1 MKHLAI
7 TDSELQT
14 LIFALRCGER
24 ELLDLTNA
32 AIENPTSRTIERVRE
47 YSKMRLTLIRL
58 ENQLKS
64 EN

>member
-7 TDSELQT
+7 ADSELQT

-24 ELLDLTNA
+24 ELLDHTNA
-32 AIENPTSRTIERVRE
+32 AIENPTSSTIEQVRE

-58 ENQLKS
+58 ENQI
-64 EN
+64 NPD